1 MLILK
6 KEDIIEFQQHTDNDI
21 NNKHNNK
28 LIPADQLEDVT
39 EGNQCI
45 VFLVFDLFTKII
57 GLGNWSNRV
66 TTIAYEIIY
75 HLVYSTLLKSLVIKS
90 LVLDHIP
97 PSDSSVHFISHG
109 LSQSRDTIT
118 DKNPTIQWSCFLVQT
133 GIVPILDIPETTMNS
148 DLKTR
153 LFTIPSV
160 IGLKPAYLTESSGKR
175 LVVLK
180 KVQKD

>member
-1 MLILK
+1 MLILQ

-57 GLGNWSNRV
+57 GLGNGSNRV

-97 PSDSSVHFISHG
+97 PSDSSVHFISYG
-109 LSQSRDTIT
+109 LTQSRDTIT
-118 DKNPTIQWSCFLVQT
+118 DKKSHHSMKLLPCPNRYRSYSWHFWNNHEFRP
-133 GIVPILDIPETTMNS
+133 
-148 DLKTR
+148 
-153 LFTIPSV
+153 
-160 IGLKPAYLTESSGKR
+160 
-175 LVVLK
+175 
-180 KVQKD
+180 